1 VRGALAKTLL
11 VAVGGA
17 AGSVLR
23 YAASDWVQRGLG
35 AVLPWGTFVVNLS
48 GCFVMG
54 LLAGAFQQR
63 FLVSP
68 EVRVL
73 VLVGVLGGYTTF
85 SAFALE
91 TLRLAQG
98 GDFAAAGLN
107 ALGSPLLALAGVW
120 AGDQLSRLI

>member
-1 VRGALAKTLL
+1 MRGAITKILL
-11 VAVGGA
+11 VATGGA

-23 YAASDWVQRGLG
+23 YAVSDWVQRVFGSG
-35 AVLPWGTFVVNLS
+35 LPWGTFVVNLS
-48 GCFVMG
+48 GCFLMG

-73 VLVGVLGGYTTF
+73 LLVGVLGGYTTF

-98 GDFAAAGLN
+98 GAFVAAGVN
-107 ALGSPLLALAGVW
+107 ALGSPLLALGGAW